1 MAWRSLSGKQIL
13 INFWWVLIIQS
24 QSAAMVVEVVLHL
37 GARHSAV
44 LVLELARGRYRPE
57 IHKIAHVIHKILFN
71 GGF

>member
-1 MAWRSLSGKQIL
+1 MDFSNLESQCCNGSGSI
-13 INFWWVLIIQS
+13 VLD
-24 QSAAMVVEVVLHL
+24 L

-44 LVLELARGRYRPE
+44 LVLELALGRYRPE